1 MRARLSLVGAIAV
14 TALAVGVPAALA
26 NHDLDGASKPVDAV
40 SYFRANELAT
50 AAASGAISEPYAVE
64 RPSAASVQAS
74 TSTAEESEST
84 GQPSKPTV
92 EHSGSSIAWGQIAL
106 AFGVGL
112 VLAIGLMT
120 AVRFRPNRPIAQ

>member
-1 MRARLSLVGAIAV
+1 MKARLSLVSAIAV
-14 TALAVGVPAALA
+14 TALAVAVPAALA
-26 NHDLDGASKPVDAV
+26 NHDLDGAAKPVDAV
-40 SYFRANELAT
+40 SDFRANELAN
-50 AAASGAISEPYAVE
+50 AAALGTTSAPYAVE

-74 TSTAEESEST
+74 TSTVEESGLTST
-84 GQPSKPTV
+84 PTV

-112 VLAIGLMT
+112 VLAIGLVA